1 MKFLQMINYSI
12 INNDINDLIEA
23 FLTKTNNRL
32 NKQYF
37 LIQKWYNIYTRESD
51 YFEIFCCI

>member
-23 FLTKTNNRL
+23 FLTKTNNML

-37 LIQKWYNIYTRESD
+37 LIQKWYNIYVRWEVL
-51 YFEIFCCI
+51 F